1 MGGTLERTVG
11 REPTLATISYE
22 EMMSAAEQK
31 RKAPFA
37 RLKPEGYNIGRA
49 VRKAA
54 VAVAAAGAL
63 VFAGMHLGATYHR
76 QVADFENTVTSYF
89 SSTAPAVENQ
99 NITAYGG
106 GN

>member
-1 MGGTLERTVG
+1 MERTLERTVG
-11 REPTLATISYE
+11 KEPTLSTISYE

-49 VRKAA
+49 VRKAVVTA
-54 VAVAAAGAL
+54 VATGAL
-63 VFAGMHLGATYHR
+63 VFAGMHLGAKYHR
-76 QVADFENTVTSYF
+76 QVAEFENSVMSYF
-89 SSTAPAVENQ
+89 SSTASAGENQ
-99 NITAYGG
+99 NTTYEG